1 MVGNMITVYR
11 STLWR
16 RTALHLGRQAL
27 GSLWLSLNLL
37 MASSAWA
44 ASPSPAKPPKPT
56 PVAAHRASAEVGV
69 EATPLPEAVQRLLQ
83 QAQLPAE
90 ALGAW
95 VQDVNGGPVWL
106 AHQAQRPLNPASVA
120 KLTTT
125 YAALSTLGPAWSW
138 TTRLRTDG
146 TLGPDGTLSGSLY
159 VQGSGDPKLVVERL
173 WLGLRALRASGVLR
187 IQGDLVLDRSAFA
200 ELPTAPGAFDGDPR
214 RPYNVLPDAGLLNF
228 HAHSL
233 TLEPDGTSRR
243 VQVSGEPFGR
253 VDAVDVTVVDGPCKD
268 WRSGLD
274 LAWRNGSLSVRG
286 RYPLACGR
294 QVWSVADPEPGVY
307 GPRLLAHLWRDVGGQ
322 LGGQARSGV
331 TPVQSTDLSPWT
343 SPPLAEVIRDINKFS
358 NNVMA
363 QQLFLSLPMA
373 NAENAASG
381 PSTPNRARQWLQNWV
396 QGQLGPDLSRGWI
409 VDNGSGLSRE
419 GRMTARGLGTLLQ
432 QAWTSPVMP
441 ELLSSLPIQG
451 QDGTLRRLAGS
462 SGRAHLKTGSLRDV
476 VALAGYV
483 LADNG
488 QRRVFVAIVNHE
500 QASAARPAL
509 EALVHWAQQ
518 GQPGR

>member
-11 STLWR
+11 SPPCRQTAFLLRR
-16 RTALHLGRQAL
+16 RTL
-27 GSLWLSLNLL
+27 GSLLLSLNLL
-37 MASSAWA
+37 LPITVWSAP
-44 ASPSPAKPPKPT
+44 PSPAKPPKAT
-56 PVAAHRASAEVGV
+56 AVSAHRPPSDASG
-69 EATPLPEAVQRLLQ
+69 EAATLPSAVQRLLQ

-90 ALGAW
+90 ALGVW
-95 VQDVNGGPVWL
+95 VQDVGGGPVWL

-173 WLGLRALRASGVLR
+173 WLGLRALRASGVQR
-187 IQGDLVLDRSAFA
+187 IQGDLVLDRSAFV
-200 ELPTAPGAFDGDPR
+200 ELPTEPGAFDGDPR

-233 TLEPDGTSRR
+233 TLEPDVTSRR

-253 VDAVDVTVVDGPCKD
+253 VDAVELTAVDGPCKD

-331 TPVQSTDLSPWT
+331 TPAQAMDLSPWT

-363 QQLFLSLPMA
+363 QQLFLSLPLA
-373 NAENAASG
+373 VSDNGIPG
-381 PSTPNRARQWLQNWV
+381 PSTPARARQWLQSWV

-419 GRMTARGLGTLLQ
+419 SRMTARGLGTLLQ
-432 QAWTSPVMP
+432 QAWSSPVMP

-509 EALVHWAQQ
+509 EALVQWAQQ
-518 GQPGR
+518 GQPLR